1 MSKTKLTSLKK
12 IGLALGLLSYLQ
24 LSLGGGKIKISSI
37 RDRTD
42 ASQYKSSSII
52 GTKRGES
59 TET

>member
-1 MSKTKLTSLKK
+1 MSKAKLTSLKK

-42 ASQYKSSSII
+42 ASQY
-52 GTKRGES
+52 
-59 TET
+59 